1 MSVQIVKGPDR
12 PRTLSERSRRSRLA
26 AKWKAGRSARPGGWT
41 AIRYVDGAIPNAAG
55 LAPGYSGGFLQPY
68 RHCFKGDADAAN
80 VIGCIEGP
88 DPETKHQIVVVSA
101 HRDHLGRTKKGGC
114 PNNKLGKKIR
124 PGANDNASGTAALF
138 ELAHAF
144 SEVREELKRTLVFL
158 STDAEECG
166 CTGIK
171 HYVYRD
177 PAFPLENTVYNLN
190 IDQIGEGAKLET
202 HKLNRRDFRDDE
214 ECDVDAEIF
223 ATRGVRAE
231 TLVGGNR
238 HYHKASDT
246 PENMDFDAALKVVRR
261 AAKLRLARRAG
272 AGYLSG

>member
-1 MSVQIVKGPDR
+1 VSAQIVKRLIDPDR
-12 PRTLSERSRRSRLA
+12 YRKAVVDLA
-26 AKWKAGRSARPGGWT
+26 SPEMEGRQVGTPGGWT
-41 AIRYVDGAIPNAAG
+41 AIRYVTTRFQEAG
-55 LAPGYSGGFLQPY
+55 LEPGYKGSFLQPY
-68 RHCFKGDADAAN
+68 RHCFKGTAGAAN
-80 VIGCIEGP
+80 VIGVIEGR
-88 DPETKHQIVVVSA
+88 DPETKHQVVVVSA

-114 PNNKLGKKIR
+114 PNNKAGKKIK

-144 SEVREELKRTLVFL
+144 GEVQAELKRTLVFL

-202 HKLNRRDFRDDE
+202 HKLNRRDLRDDE
-214 ECDVDAEIF
+214 ECDVDAEVF

-246 PENMDFDAALKVVRR
+246 PENIDFEAALKAVRR
-261 AAKLRLARRAG
+261 ATKLVWRAVQDPE
-272 AGYLSG
+272 YLNG

>member
-1 MSVQIVKGPDR
+1 MSVQIVKDLIDPDR
-12 PRTLSERSRRSRLA
+12 YRDAVVNLSSPEME
-26 AKWKAGRSARPGGWT
+26 GRQVGTPGGWN
-41 AIRYVDGAIPNAAG
+41 AIRYVEARFQMAG
-55 LAPGYSGGFLQPY
+55 LAPGYNGGFLQPY

-80 VIGCIEGP
+80 VIGCIEGR
-88 DPETKHQIVVVSA
+88 DLETKHQVVVVSA

-144 SEVREELKRTLVFL
+144 GEVREELKRTLVFL

-177 PAFPLENTVYNLN
+177 PAFPIENTVYNLN
-190 IDQIGEGAKLET
+190 IDQIGEGAKLEI
-202 HKLNRRDFRDDE
+202 HKLNRRDFREDE

-246 PENMDFDAALKVVRR
+246 PENMDFEAALKVVRR
-261 AAKLRLARRAG
+261 AAKLVWRAVQEPG
-272 AGYLSG
+272 I